1 MQRVGG
7 DSLARIEKSIEIN
20 TPPEKIW
27 PLVTWDRV
35 PEYYDSIKKVE
46 WTSKDKDKV
55 GSTVHVTSEIVGVKG
70 EFDAEITEMIEN
82 KKAAWRTTSG
92 NPTMIYSLTLSPTK
106 TGSKL
111 TTAVDYELPY
121 SVLGKLID
129 KLRVHKAMEKEG
141 EKALQKIK
149 DTVEK

>member
-1 MQRVGG
+1 MKG
-7 DSLARIEKSIEIN
+7 DILARIEKSIEIN
-20 TPPEKIW
+20 APPEKIW
-27 PLVTWDRV
+27 PMIQWDRV
-35 PEYYDSIKKVE
+35 PEYYDSVKKVE

-55 GSTVHVTSEIVGVKG
+55 GSTLHVTSEIAGLKGVS
-70 EFDAEITEMIEN
+70 DIEITEAIEN

-92 NPTMIYSLTLSPTK
+92 NLTIIYSLTLDPTK
-106 TGSKL
+106 TGTKL
-111 TTAVDYELPY
+111 TNTFDYELPY

-129 KLRVHKAMEKEG
+129 KIRVHKAMDKDA

>member
-7 DSLARIEKSIEIN
+7 DSLARIEKSIEIKAS
-20 TPPEKIW
+20 PEKIW

-55 GSTVHVTSEIVGVKG
+55 GSTVHVTSEIAGVKG
-70 EFDAEITEMIEN
+70 VFDAEITESIEN

-92 NPTMIYSLTLSPTK
+92 NPTMIYSLTLDPTK
-106 TGSKL
+106 TGTKL
-111 TTAVDYELPY
+111 TTAADYELPY
-121 SVLGKLID
+121 SILGKLID
-129 KLRVHKAMEKEG
+129 KMRVHKALEKDA
-141 EKALQKIK
+141 EKTLQKIK